1 MPALQSLVLK
11 DRKTTPVDH
20 TFTPNNV
27 EGGIGT
33 VVESSGMKI
42 GDSKFSVTS
51 RKTANGRYRADL
63 KLEVPVVENAVI
75 NGLTVPQVSR
85 IAYATVNFSF
95 SESSTTAE
103 RNDIVGMLEDSLKKA
118 KTLVDKTVVDLEG
131 VWG

>member
-51 RKTANGRYRADL
+51 RKTANGRYRADI